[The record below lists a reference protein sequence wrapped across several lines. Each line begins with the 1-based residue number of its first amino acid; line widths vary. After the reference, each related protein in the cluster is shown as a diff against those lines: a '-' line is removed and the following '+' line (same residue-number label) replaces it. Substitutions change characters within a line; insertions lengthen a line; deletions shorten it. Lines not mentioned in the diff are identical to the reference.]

1 MSIEERIID
10 KFVNGKD
17 REYILSKRDRVVI
30 KTENGIK
37 EIKYYLWSS
46 PIFCMTETDRKITI
60 DFCFCSWSSQTTKNR
75 IDCLLLHFTKR
86 FYVFQKNWL
95 LYLYDTD
102 TKEVFKIDTS
112 MRYTVEGGKITDR
125 HGNSLIAIEG
135 FKR

>member
-17 REYILSKRDRVVI
+17 KEYTLSCRDRVVI
-30 KTENGIK
+30 VTTDGIRK
-37 EIKYYLWSS
+37 VTYFLWVS
-46 PIFCMTETDRKITI
+46 PIFSMTETNGKKII
-60 DFCFCSWSSQTTKNR
+60 NFSFCHWSSQTTKNR
-75 IDCLLLHFTKR
+75 IDSLLLHFTRR
-86 FYVFQKNWL
+86 FYVFQKNWI

-112 MRYTVEGGKITDR
+112 MEYTVEGGKITDI
-125 HGNSLIAIEG
+125 HGDSLIAIEG